1 MRHCLE
7 LTTDIQRMLGGL
19 AITQSLLAYK
29 LVAKEAALFDG
40 FLGDCNCFLG
50 AVREASDA

>member
-7 LTTDIQRMLGGL
+7 LTTGIQRMLGGL
-19 AITQSLLAYK
+19 AITQSLLASK

-40 FLGDCNCFLG
+40 FLGG
-50 AVREASDA
+50 VTAS